1 MEVTGQHPVTVC
13 FFFLLV
19 LLRGRLT
26 DMGAGTPFPAAVIAD
41 PKIICQPDG
50 GFPAW
55 QSKQPGHKINHIA
68 VRPAPETVEAAVYL
82 HAGGSVAWN
91 GQQTMPFLRTL
102 IPYSSAACLVVTFSL
117 TASNTF
123 ITSSFPG
130 TKKAP
135 DRFK

>member
-1 MEVTGQHPVTVC
+1 MVSRQHPVTVC

-82 HAGGSVAWN
+82 HAGGSVGMERTADHAVSAYPDSI
-91 GQQTMPFLRTL
+91 QLRRL
-102 IPYSSAACLVVTFSL
+102 SCGHILL
-117 TASNTF
+117 D
-123 ITSSFPG
+123 G
-130 TKKAP
+130 
-135 DRFK
+135 FKYIHHIILSGNEKST